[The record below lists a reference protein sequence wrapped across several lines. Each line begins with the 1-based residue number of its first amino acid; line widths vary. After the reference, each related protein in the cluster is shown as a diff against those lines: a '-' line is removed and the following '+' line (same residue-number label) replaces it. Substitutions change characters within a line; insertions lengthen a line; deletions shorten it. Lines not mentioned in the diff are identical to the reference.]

1 MDNPQVPTGDIIMP
15 DDNRANELKE
25 AFNKKVIELD
35 SLQIRGQLAN
45 LEEPLD
51 KADIPVISFGLIA
64 ELQDTVANW
73 PKRKEMTF
81 EGKTYRTY
89 STALVNLEGDS
100 KLLFTEVQLM
110 YHTPEDKYPYGASLT
125 ETKPDENG
133 SLHERHFSAKFYS
146 ESGAEIQ
153 YVEYPYRQ
161 KENGKPVINTKAI
174 VVVARR
180 LIQQLPRSG

>member
-1 MDNPQVPTGDIIMP
+1 MDGSQAPTGDIILP
-15 DDNRANELKE
+15 DENKAKELKE
-25 AFNKKVIELD
+25 AFDKKVIDLD
-35 SLQIRGQLAN
+35 GMQIRGQLTD
-45 LEEPLD
+45 LEQQLD
-51 KADIPVISFGLIA
+51 NADIPIISFGLIA
-64 ELQDTVANW
+64 ELQDAVANW
-73 PKRKEMTF
+73 PMKKEMTF

-100 KLLFTEVQLM
+100 KLLFTEVQFM
-110 YHTPEDKYPYGASLT
+110 YHDANDMYPVGASLT

-146 ESGAEIQ
+146 EAAAEIQ

-161 KENGKPVINTKAI
+161 KENGKPVINSKAI